1 MANTAI
7 TTDIMKIKRIAG
19 ALGAEIPGV
28 NLAAGMTPS
37 LAADLRK
44 VLLEHQVIFLR
55 GQDLNPAQFMA
66 FASAMGEPIEYPFV
80 KGIEGFPHIIE
91 VKKLEHEKTNF
102 GGIWHSDTTYL
113 DQPPMGS
120 MLLSREVPPYGGD
133 TMFASQYAAYDAL
146 SETMKGLLDGLKGI
160 SSSAKADVS
169 KTREDRIKEG
179 GKQEAPTEYRAEH
192 PVVRTHP
199 ETRRK
204 ALYVN
209 VAHTAGIVGMTDEES
224 APLLRFLFEHQVKPE
239 FTCRFVWEP
248 NAIAFW
254 DNRCVQHNPVNDYHG
269 FRRVMHRI
277 TLQGDTPA

>member
-1 MANTAI
+1 MEI
-7 TTDIMKIKRIAG
+7 RRIAG
-19 ALGAEIPGV
+19 ALGAELSGID
-28 NLAAGMTPS
+28 LAAGLS
-37 LAADLRK
+37 SAQAAEVKEALLA
-44 VLLEHQVIFLR
+44 HQVIFLR
-55 GQDLNPAQFMA
+55 GQDLTPQQFLHFAQ
-66 FASAMGEPIEYPFV
+66 AMGEPVEYPFV

-91 VKKLEHEKTNF
+91 VKKLEHETSNF

-120 MLLSREVPPYGGD
+120 MLLAREVPPYGGD
-133 TMFASQYAAYDAL
+133 TLFASQYAAYDAL
-146 SETMKGLLDGLKGI
+146 SDTMKKLLAGLKGI

-179 GKQEAPTEYRAEH
+179 GKQEAPKEYRTAH

-199 ETRRK
+199 ETGRK

-209 VAHTAGIVGMTDEES
+209 IAHTAGIEGMTDAES
-224 APLLRFLFEHQVKPE
+224 APLLQFLFEHQVKPE

-277 TLQGDTPA
+277 TLQGDKPV